1 MSQMAYIILL
11 PFFLKSQ
18 LFAPPIDFQEFSAYI
33 KEKAHMKQIYEISNI
48 YRTAAMANYH

>member
-1 MSQMAYIILL
+1 MAYIILL
-11 PFFLKSQ
+11 PFFLKVNY
-18 LFAPPIDFQEFSAYI
+18 LPPPIDFQEFSAYI